1 MRTPFSPRPGK
12 ASQPAL
18 QRAPVILIALL
29 GTQLTGCAV
38 VRGIFEAGLWVGIVI
53 ALFAI
58 VGVLGIMRT
67 FSRR

>member
-1 MRTPFSPRPGK
+1 MRTPFSPRLGK
-12 ASQPAL
+12 ASQQTL
-18 QRAPVILIALL
+18 QRAPVVVLTIL